1 MSKVMKYE
9 LKYLGEEDF
18 YEMQKMLWSLQEDT
32 REILNKTIQI
42 FFHWDYTNKESLET
56 TGKALNLVEETGYK
70 DISGYVYDKLK
81 SRYPDMSRGNLSA
94 TIRAASKKYRSSK
107 VDILKGTMSIPSYKK
122 DQPII
127 LRPDGIR
134 LHEREMIYT
143 VELSL
148 FSGDFKKK
156 KAWKSNVLFQIKA
169 CDKAQKAIMQRLLS
183 REYKLGESKLVYK
196 KKKWFIYITY
206 SFKKTD
212 AKLDKNKILGVDL
225 GVTYAIYACSIGE
238 YGSFSIKGEEALE
251 YAKRLEARTISK
263 QKQARYCGE
272 GRIGHG
278 IKTRLSTVY
287 STRNKLANHRDTLNH
302 RYSKAVVDYAVK
314 NRYGTIQMENLSCIK
329 KNTGFPKRLQHWT
342 YYDLQSKIE
351 YKAAEQGIQV
361 IKINPKFTSLR
372 CSQCGCI
379 HKDNRKTQESFQ
391 CVECGYKDNADHNA
405 ALNISIPQIDLIIKE
420 EMTSAKEK

>member
-1 MSKVMKYE
+1 MYKVLLY
-9 LKYLGEEDF
+9 
-18 YEMQKMLWSLQEDT
+18 
-32 REILNKTIQI
+32 
-42 FFHWDYTNKESLET
+42 
-56 TGKALNLVEETGYK
+56 
-70 DISGYVYDKLK
+70 
-81 SRYPDMSRGNLSA
+81 
-94 TIRAASKKYRSSK
+94 SS
-107 VDILKGTMSIPSYKK
+107 
-122 DQPII
+122 
-127 LRPDGIR
+127 
-134 LHEREMIYT
+134 
-143 VELSL
+143 
-148 FSGDFKKK
+148 
-156 KAWKSNVLFQIKA
+156 
-169 CDKAQKAIMQRLLS
+169 
-183 REYKLGESKLVYK
+183 
-196 KKKWFIYITY
+196 
-206 SFKKTD
+206 D

-314 NRYGTIQMENLSCIK
+314 NGYGTIQMENLSCIK

-379 HKDNRKTQESFQ
+379 HKDCFQ
-391 CVECGYKDNADHNA
+391 K
-405 ALNISIPQIDLIIKE
+405 
-420 EMTSAKEK
+420 